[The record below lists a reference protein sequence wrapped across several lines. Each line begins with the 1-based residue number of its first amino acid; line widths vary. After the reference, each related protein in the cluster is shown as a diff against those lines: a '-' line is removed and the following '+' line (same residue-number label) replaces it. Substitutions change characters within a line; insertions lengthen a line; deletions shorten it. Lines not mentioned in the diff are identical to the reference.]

1 MRKTIALLTGVLA
14 ASLGLAQEPSW
25 PEVVKRKDLWPAQC
39 TLKKSLQFQSGKG
52 VRAGQKVD
60 VLDIQAAQV
69 DLGAAGMSFSVSPED
84 TDCLAVAR
92 AQWSALTPAQ
102 RELTYTSILTRK
114 DLWPYK
120 VALTEPIEL
129 GRPDGVL
136 QPGTQVVLFDLDK
149 SGKLSLITERTRTGF
164 ELEADATDLL
174 AQVRKAVVDG
184 PPSRMAGELD
194 GRLIDPI
201 TGAPAPLD
209 PAALPRYYLL
219 FRGGGWCPYTRKL
232 TPDVVK
238 FYKEMKPAHPEFEA
252 IYIPVDK
259 SAAEMQ
265 AYAKESGFPWRAV
278 AFPRSK
284 DLKILAPL
292 LGPIPQLIVVDN
304 TGKLVIAETAE
315 PSQAVLRKLR
325 TLLEAPA
332 GAAGR

>member
-1 MRKTIALLTGVLA
+1 MKTLVAVSIALF
-14 ASLGLAQEPSW
+14 LGSVSLAQELSW
-25 PEVVKRKDLWPAQC
+25 QEVVKRKEFWPSQC
-39 TLKKSLQFQSGKG
+39 TLKKGLQFQSGKS
-52 VRAGQKVD
+52 VKAGQKFE

-69 DLGAAGMSFSVSPED
+69 DAGALGMGFAVSPED

-92 AQWSALTPAQ
+92 AAWSALTPAQ
-102 RELTYTSILTRK
+102 RELTYASILTRK

-136 QPGTQVVLFDLDK
+136 PPGTQVVLFDLDT

-164 ELEADATDLL
+164 DLEAEATDLL
-174 AQVRKAVVDG
+174 AQVRKAIVDG
-184 PPSRMAGELD
+184 PPSRVAGEME
-194 GRLIDPI
+194 GRLTDPI
-201 TGAPAPLD
+201 SGAPAPLD
-209 PAALPRYYLL
+209 PGALPRYYLIY
-219 FRGGGWCPYTRKL
+219 RGGGWCPYTRKL

-238 FYKEMKPAHPEFEA
+238 FYEEMHPTHPEFEA

-259 SAAEMQ
+259 SAGEMQ

-278 AFPRSK
+278 AFPRSR

-304 TGKLVIAETAE
+304 TGKLIIEDTAE
-315 PSQAVLRKLR
+315 PSQAVLRKLKA
-325 TLLEAPA
+325 LLEKPA
-332 GAAGR
+332 GATGR

>member
-1 MRKTIALLTGVLA
+1 MRKTIALLAGVLA

-174 AQVRKAVVDG
+174 AQVRKADFALLDQELEVGLRSIAVPVRDARGNVVAAINVG
-184 PPSRMAGELD
+184 THASRFSLAELESRCLPPLRH
-194 GRLIDPI
+194 
-201 TGAPAPLD
+201 
-209 PAALPRYYLL
+209 
-219 FRGGGWCPYTRKL
+219 C
-232 TPDVVK
+232 
-238 FYKEMKPAHPEFEA
+238 
-252 IYIPVDK
+252 
-259 SAAEMQ
+259 AAE
-265 AYAKESGFPWRAV
+265 
-278 AFPRSK
+278 
-284 DLKILAPL
+284 LARML
-292 LGPIPQLIVVDN
+292 LG
-304 TGKLVIAETAE
+304 
-315 PSQAVLRKLR
+315 
-325 TLLEAPA
+325 
-332 GAAGR
+332 